1 MSVGCARLN
10 VGIPDQR
17 EMANAFARCMRDPV
31 TWSRAVMN
39 GAKKV
44 GLDPQ
49 VFNRGI
55 EPEPAK
61 GRVTFYGIP
70 SNIPSAAIRNA
81 AFAIMTQLTTTAA
94 HLGIRQ

>member
-1 MSVGCARLN
+1 MSVGCARLD

-17 EMANAFARCMRDPV
+17 EMANVFARCMRDPV

-39 GAKKV
+39 GAKKA

-55 EPEPAK
+55 DPEPAK
-61 GRVTFYGIP
+61 GRITFNAVP
-70 SNIPSAAIRNA
+70 CNIPSAAIRNA
-81 AFAIMTQLTTTAA
+81 AFAIMTQLTSAA
-94 HLGIRQ
+94 HLGTRQ